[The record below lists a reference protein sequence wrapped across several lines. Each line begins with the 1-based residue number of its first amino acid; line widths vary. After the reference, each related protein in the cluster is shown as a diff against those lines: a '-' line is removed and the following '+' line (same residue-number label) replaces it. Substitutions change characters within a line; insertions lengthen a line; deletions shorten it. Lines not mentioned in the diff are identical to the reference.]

1 MLVKIYFNDVRVEKP
16 YLVHTNCPHIK
27 VRLEDAQ
34 AFANMKMAAGEWTR
48 YLIPELCDSVVVFEE
63 FDPSRSGEVCL

>member
-1 MLVKIYFNDVRVEKP
+1 
-16 YLVHTNCPHIK
+16 

-34 AFANMKMAAGEWTR
+34 AFANMKMAAGEWFR

-63 FDPSRSGEVCL
+63 FDPSQTGEVGL

>member
-1 MLVKIYFNDVRVEKP
+1 M
-16 YLVHTNCPHIK
+16 VHTNCPHVK

-34 AFANMKMAAGEWTR
+34 AFANMKMASGEWFR

-63 FDPSRSGEVCL
+63 FDPSQTGEVGL